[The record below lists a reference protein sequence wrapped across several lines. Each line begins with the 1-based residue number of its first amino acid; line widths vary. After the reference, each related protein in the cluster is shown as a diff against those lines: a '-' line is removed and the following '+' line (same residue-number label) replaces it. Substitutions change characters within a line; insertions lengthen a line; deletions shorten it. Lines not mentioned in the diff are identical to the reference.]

1 MNLIQTLTK
10 LQIAKRQL
18 RKSRNFT
25 SDMNGAVAMID
36 EAILELNQ
44 EIEKRRNK

>member
-1 MNLIQTLTK
+1 
-10 LQIAKRQL
+10 
-18 RKSRNFT
+18 
-25 SDMNGAVAMID
+25 MNGAVAMID